1 MKLQFLS
8 LLFTAWVIIIHGQY
22 FVQASPVEQSISP
35 TGISTALSSTTL
47 PYPQKTSVI
56 ASVPTTNFTESS
68 IQATNNHSTAH
79 LFDDDSP
86 PQSAAPDNHTKLKLA
101 LLFFVFVVVVL
112 MVLGCY
118 CAWKHKAGIAKLA
131 MMAI

>member
-1 MKLQFLS
+1 MMLQCLS
-8 LLFTAWVIIIHGQY
+8 LLFAAWAIIIY
-22 FVQASPVEQSISP
+22 SRLFAQASPVEQSISP

-47 PYPQKTSVI
+47 PYSQKTSLV
-56 ASVPTTNFTESS
+56 ASVSTTNFTESS
-68 IQATNNHSTAH
+68 IQAANNHSNAH

-86 PQSAAPDNHTKLKLA
+86 PQPAPPDNHTKAKLIC
-101 LLFFVFVVVVL
+101 LFIVFVLVIL

-118 CAWKHKAGIAKLA
+118 CVWKNKATIAKTA